1 MAMIPTEMNVA
12 DEPQSTFEIIRQP
25 SLTWRI
31 DFTKNRVVGLCDEL
45 KAYEQAVYLALNVER
60 YKYLILSWN
69 YGVELNGLIGQPLPY
84 VVPELERVITEA
96 VMQDDRTQSVHS
108 FEFDT
113 SQRGIV
119 SLRFVAQSIYG
130 EVTIQKDLV
139 L

>member
-1 MAMIPTEMNVA
+1 MIPTEMNVVEESQA
-12 DEPQSTFEIIRQP
+12 TFEIVTQP
-25 SLTWRI
+25 SLTWKI
-31 DFTKNRVVGLCDEL
+31 DFEKNRVVGYCDEL

-69 YGVELNGLIGQPLPY
+69 YGVELSGLIGQPLPF

-96 VMQDDRTQSVHS
+96 VMQDDRTKSVHS

-119 SLRFVAQSIYG
+119 SVTFVAQSIYG
-130 EVTIQKDLV
+130 EVTIQKDLLV
-139 L
+139 